1 MGRGHQE
8 ARKGEG
14 VRSTR
19 RQRRKVPL
27 GSLGWFWNFAQYRP
41 QPFPVPAETG
51 LSSWSGLWREI
62 DGGGG
67 QGALSPQC
75 TSPQTRMGCAHTLRR
90 SEARRR
96 YLYKSSRTHEKDL
109 TYVALELASLRSTGR
124 VGEGVAARGAG
135 AGLEL
140 SSSAEIEPPGSQ
152 SGRQT
157 SPSSKEGWPFGAFPS
172 FSEPT
177 RARST
182 CLAPSTNSMPELP
195 RDPLTDPP
203 WLRFGRVSGDPSSQP
218 RWHIPLVNKGPTQ
231 DVRGSRL
238 ETWCSRS
245 VPPQG
250 TQARSP
256 RGLHQPA
263 GQDHCCRRLC
273 GDKGFLPACGAA
285 APHRP

>member
-1 MGRGHQE
+1 MG
-8 ARKGEG
+8 
-14 VRSTR
+14 
-19 RQRRKVPL
+19 
-27 GSLGWFWNFAQYRP
+27 
-41 QPFPVPAETG
+41 
-51 LSSWSGLWREI
+51 
-62 DGGGG
+62 GGGG

-172 FSEPT
+172 FSELDGTLPHGLGQPVWLHLPIQCQNYPETPSQTHPGYGLAGCPGIPPPSRGDTYRSST
-177 RARST
+177 R
-182 CLAPSTNSMPELP
+182 
-195 RDPLTDPP
+195 
-203 WLRFGRVSGDPSSQP
+203 
-218 RWHIPLVNKGPTQ
+218 
-231 DVRGSRL
+231 
-238 ETWCSRS
+238 
-245 VPPQG
+245 
-250 TQARSP
+250 
-256 RGLHQPA
+256 
-263 GQDHCCRRLC
+263 GQR
-273 GDKGFLPACGAA
+273 KT
-285 APHRP
+285 